1 LNLKKEIYKNMNN
14 HTKQIKEAEI
24 ELKRNAKTFKKK
36 RVTKLTRIETVKYDL
51 LKGYAKQNNTSMSKQ
66 LDKVLYFYE
75 INNKK

>member
-1 LNLKKEIYKNMNN
+1 MNN